1 MFLPATRVPPGSL
14 WGAVPS
20 AVGSACIPRGGG
32 RPPLGLRVLF
42 PGGLRQVMGLLASV
56 FPGRFP
62 VTRSRQPAVL
72 SAPLELPRSGSVRMG
87 REGEGRKETGF
98 RVYGLVPLGGFNRSE
113 HRPHRLECGFC
124 PFAIRRVRPAMPRG
138 GATGGGRVGLQFPPL
153 RLCPL
158 GDGGW
163 SIPATLCTAP
173 LSLILGSAS
182 VCTGHSGRTPT
193 STPRSAQWGISPRLF
208 TAVAGPGP
216 R

>member
-1 MFLPATRVPPGSL
+1 
-14 WGAVPS
+14 
-20 AVGSACIPRGGG
+20 
-32 RPPLGLRVLF
+32 
-42 PGGLRQVMGLLASV
+42 MGLLASV

-62 VTRSRQPAVL
+62 VTRSHQPAVL
-72 SAPLELPRSGSVRMG
+72 SAPLELPRSGSVRIG

-113 HRPHRLECGFC
+113 HRPHRPECGFC

-153 RLCPL
+153 RLCLL

-182 VCTGHSGRTPT
+182 VYRPLRADSYLHATVSTVGDFTPT
-193 STPRSAQWGISPRLF
+193 LHRCRRAGSPVSATRVRLCL
-208 TAVAGPGP
+208 
-216 R
+216 

>member
-1 MFLPATRVPPGSL
+1 MGRCSL
-14 WGAVPS
+14 SGGKRLYSPRRWASSPWSQGAVPRWVE
-20 AVGSACIPRGGG
+20 AGDGSPGLCGPGPLSCNQK
-32 RPPLGLRVLF
+32 PPAG
-42 PGGLRQVMGLLASV
+42 
-56 FPGRFP
+56 
-62 VTRSRQPAVL
+62 VL

-87 REGEGRKETGF
+87 REGEGRKKTGF
-98 RVYGLVPLGGFNRSE
+98 RVYGLIPIGGFNRSE
-113 HRPHRLECGFC
+113 HRAHRLECGFC
-124 PFAIRRVRPAMPRG
+124 PFAMRRVRPAMPMPRG

-153 RLCPL
+153 RLCLL

-173 LSLILGSAS
+173 LSLILGSAA

-208 TAVAGPGP
+208 TAVGGLGP